1 MIIPCTALCH
11 YCELFLFQ
19 THMHTIKTVKILRP
33 LDACIKADEFDEITE
48 TKVVLAMA
56 CCQQD
61 ALRFALTYFMKG

>member
-1 MIIPCTALCH
+1 
-11 YCELFLFQ
+11 
-19 THMHTIKTVKILRP
+19 MHTIKTVKILRP